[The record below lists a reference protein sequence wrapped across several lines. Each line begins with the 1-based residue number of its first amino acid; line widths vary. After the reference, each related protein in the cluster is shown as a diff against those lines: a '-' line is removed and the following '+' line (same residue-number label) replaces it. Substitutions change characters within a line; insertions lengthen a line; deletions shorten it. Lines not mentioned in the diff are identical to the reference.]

1 MNPTKSLHNSSADI
15 PDWRSGHT
23 IIDEDSVKGGE
34 AVHLPLTLAER

>member
-1 MNPTKSLHNSSADI
+1 MISSRRV

-23 IIDEDSVKGGE
+23 IIDEDRVKGGE